1 MSPSGP
7 RIRMPPTFFVAGFLI
22 GLWLESVARIRIVT
36 GDAASR
42 MLALVGTAVALLGF
56 FFSLSGILAFGR
68 ADTPMFPFKP
78 ARALVQTGPYRFTR
92 NPMYVGA
99 IITYVG
105 VAIAMNVV
113 WPIILVPLVLAGLY
127 RFVIRVEE
135 RYLHELFGSEYDA
148 YRVHVRRWI

>member
-1 MSPSGP
+1 M
-7 RIRMPPTFFVAGFLI
+7 T
-22 GLWLESVARIRIVT
+22 ARFAAVPDLHDLAALHSEHL
-36 GDAASR
+36 DAAV
-42 MLALVGTAVALLGF
+42 LIGTAVALLGF

-113 WPIILVPLVLAGLY
+113 WPIILLPLVLAGLY

-148 YRVHVRRWI
+148 G